1 MTVLQILPILAA
13 GLFLLITIGALL
25 KRTHSTS
32 QNWQLPALLFLA
44 FTGFSLYTVAVD
56 RLIGFWNNHTQNAS
70 GNQVWFDL
78 LLAIGVAWVLMLP
91 RARAQNMRLPLWLLF
106 ICCSGCVGVLAMF
119 SRLLWLE
126 NQSTKHA

>member
-1 MTVLQILPILAA
+1 MTLLQILPILAA
-13 GLFLLITIGALL
+13 ILFLIITIGALL
-25 KRTHSTS
+25 KKSES
-32 QNWQLPALLFLA
+32 QPRNWQLPALLFLA
-44 FTGFSLYTVAVD
+44 FTIFSIYTVAVD
-56 RLIGFWNNHTQNAS
+56 GLIGFWNNHTQNAS

-78 LLAIGVAWVLMLP
+78 LLAIGIAWVLMLP

-126 NQSTKHA
+126 NQSGKRA